1 MNDSCEPEG
10 KPVSRNNYS
19 RRWYLHSV
27 LQWTCLWGSLI
38 VTRITHYVLRHCSI
52 GVSKHLLPSKPNVLI
67 LLPSL
72 FHLSWLL
79 ICLQLLLYI
88 WSYYLLSGDNIIVI
102 GKSTYKLLRDWRQVH
117 SQDYLQETARQ
128 TRAGSNP
135 KWPHS
140 LITFSHL
147 LFCTASKLMN
157 HSGAISSLCF
167 EKHLFLIGTRMS
179 QYFLQTSP
187 GKS

>member
-1 MNDSCEPEG
+1 MILMNDSCEPEG

-79 ICLQLLLYI
+79 HLSTATFVHLELLPFEWRQHHCYWVNCCGI
-88 WSYYLLSGDNIIVI
+88 E
-102 GKSTYKLLRDWRQVH
+102 GKSILRITYRRLLHKPEQAAILND
-117 SQDYLQETARQ
+117 L
-128 TRAGSNP
+128 
-135 KWPHS
+135 
-140 LITFSHL
+140 
-147 LFCTASKLMN
+147 TASLPFPIYY
-157 HSGAISSLCF
+157 SAQ
-167 EKHLFLIGTRMS
+167 HLN
-179 QYFLQTSP
+179 
-187 GKS
+187 